1 MKMTTFFLD
10 EYKVRKLMVQNN
22 YSMIETCKVCKLG
35 KNTLYDAFSG
45 KSVRKRTLFK
55 LALGL
60 GVKVEDLLKNNGD
73 DKENE
78 K

>member
-1 MKMTTFFLD
+1 MMATFFLD

-22 YSMIETCKVCKLG
+22 YSMVETCKVCKLG
-35 KNTLYDAFSG
+35 KNTLYEAFSG
-45 KSVRKRTLFK
+45 KPVRKRTLFK

-60 GVKVEDLLKNNGD
+60 DVDEEDLLKNNGD
-73 DKENE
+73 DKDE